1 MHDFQY
7 RENDF
12 CCEGVSLKSIAKAVG
27 TPVYVYSHKTL
38 VDHYNKLDTALAAV
52 DHIICY
58 SVKTNSNTAV
68 CRTLIKEGAGVD
80 IVSGGELFRAKTAGV
95 DTNKVVY
102 AGVGKRRDEIQMAL
116 ESDIL
121 LFTVESIPEL
131 RLINEVAKMMGKKAR
146 VALRINPDVDAKTH
160 DYITTGKKENKF
172 GIDMETAFSV
182 YTDNVSYPSVDFAG
196 VHIHIGSQIVSSEPY
211 VTALKKMT
219 PYVAK
224 LKESGV
230 DIRYFDIGGG
240 LGIIYDREQPMTAEM
255 FASAITS
262 FIKEMNVTL
271 ILEPGRFISGNAGVF
286 LTSVL
291 YVKEN
296 TSKNFVIV
304 DGAMNDLI
312 RPSLYQAYH
321 EIIPVDKNETGI
333 VQQSDVVGPICESGD
348 FLGKDRY
355 LPELKSGDLV
365 AVLSSGAY
373 GFAMASNYNSRCRS
387 AEVMVKG
394 DEYFVIRE
402 HETYETLIKD
412 EKMPEFLV

>member
-7 RENDF
+7 KESDF
-12 CCEGVSLKSIAKAVG
+12 CCENVLLKDIAKDVG

-38 VDHYNKLDTALAAV
+38 TDHYKKLDTALSAV
-52 DHIICY
+52 KHIICY

-80 IVSGGELFRAKTAGV
+80 IVSAGELFRAKKAGV
-95 DTNKVVY
+95 DTAKVVY

-131 RLINEVAKMMGKKAR
+131 ELINEVASEMDKKAR

-182 YTDNVSYPSVDFAG
+182 YTDAVAYPSIDFAG

-211 VTALKKMT
+211 VTALKKMK
-219 PYVAK
+219 PYVEK
-224 LKESGV
+224 LKEAGV

-255 FASAITS
+255 FASAITP
-262 FIKEMNVTL
+262 FIQEMDVTL

-291 YVKEN
+291 YVKKN
-296 TSKNFVIV
+296 SKNFVIV

-321 EIIPVDKNETGI
+321 EIIPVVKNETG
-333 VQQSDVVGPICESGD
+333 VVEQSDVVGPICESGD

-355 LPELKSGDLV
+355 LPELKGGDLV

-373 GFAMASNYNSRCRS
+373 GFTMASNYNSRCRS

-402 HETYETLIKD
+402 RETYETLIKD